1 MEEGQRGDMRIHS
14 ATSAVERRA
23 VADRRAQ
30 PTSCWSAL
38 RSRGRRRGFRRAS
51 EGHNGYVDCPTPY
64 VAALVLWVTLSSA
77 CDALLTLLHISNG
90 GGEANPVMALAL
102 AYGSTTFVGLKMSM
116 TCLGTWALSILQH
129 VPLASIVLHIL
140 MLIYL
145 GIMGMHA
152 VILLS

>member
-1 MEEGQRGDMRIHS
+1 MQAHS
-14 ATSAVERRA
+14 AIGSAERRV
-23 VADRRAQ
+23 VADRRAR

-38 RSRGRRRGFRRAS
+38 RLRGRRRGFRRAG
-51 EGHNGYVDCPTPY
+51 EGRHGYVDCPTPY
-64 VAALVLWVTLSSA
+64 MALLVLWVTLSSA
-77 CDALLTLLHISNG
+77 CDAFLTLLYISNG
-90 GGEANPVMALAL
+90 GAEANPLMAWVL
-102 AYGSTTFVGLKMSM
+102 AYGSTMFVGLKMSM
-116 TCLGTWALSILQH
+116 TCIGTWALGVLQH